1 MRALFHGL
9 GFLKIPQTEVGE
21 PAEGVSRQQAQ
32 VLVQAVTLAVR
43 IVEHTALVAWTAS
56 MV

>member
-32 VLVQAVTLAVR
+32 VLVQAVTQAVR
-43 IVEHTALVAWTAS
+43 IVEHTALGAWTAS